1 MSDDVLISFEDVHK
15 TFGTQK
21 VLDGMTLE
29 VRRGETL
36 VVIGRS
42 GCGKSVMLK
51 CLLGLIRPDAGR
63 ILVEGRD
70 VVSLPEE
77 EMVGVR
83 ARFGMVFQGAA
94 LFDSLTVEENV
105 GFALRRLGRPEDEIA
120 RIVDERL
127 RQVGLPGSGPK
138 KPSELSGGMK
148 KRVGLA
154 RALAMAPEVVLYDEP
169 TTGLDPI
176 MSDAINE
183 LIIATREQLGVTA
196 IVVTHD
202 MVSAYKV
209 GHRVAMLH
217 EGKVRAVGTPADIQS
232 SPDEAVQQF
241 IHGRAAGPIDI
252 GVEAVR

>member
-1 MSDDVLISFEDVHK
+1 MAGDILIRFEGIAK
-15 TFGTQK
+15 AFGRQK
-21 VLDGMTLE
+21 VLDDMTLD
-29 VRRGETL
+29 VHRGETL
-36 VVIGRS
+36 AVIGRS

-63 ILVEGRD
+63 ILVDGRD
-70 VVSLPEE
+70 VVALPEE
-77 EMVGVR
+77 EMVKVR

-105 GFALRRLGRPEDEIA
+105 GFALRRLGRPEADIA
-120 RIVDERL
+120 RIVEERL

-154 RALAMAPEVVLYDEP
+154 RALAMSPEVVLYDEP

-176 MSDAINE
+176 MSDAIND
-183 LIIATREQLGVTA
+183 LIIATRDSLGVTS

-217 EGKVRAVGTPADIQS
+217 EGRVRAYGTPAEIQA

-241 IHGRAAGPIDI
+241 IHGRATGPINI